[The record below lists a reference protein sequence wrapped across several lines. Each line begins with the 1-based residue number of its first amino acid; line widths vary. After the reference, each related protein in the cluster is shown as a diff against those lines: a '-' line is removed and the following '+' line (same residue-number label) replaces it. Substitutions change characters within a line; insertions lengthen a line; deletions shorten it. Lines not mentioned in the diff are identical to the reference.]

1 MKYPTIYSME
11 QIKISVTGRGSGYYI
26 DPKTEEFVEIQPDK
40 INKALHGD
48 IVEIRRL
55 PDHINDKPQAEVLK
69 VISRSR
75 ETFVGYI
82 EKQSSEQ
89 ARLIPDDR
97 RVYVTFYLSPE
108 DSKKVEA
115 NQKVQVRMTDWSH
128 QDPDASL
135 VQIIG
140 MKGEHEVEMK
150 SILLEKGIIA
160 DFKPSIITEAQ
171 NLQKKWSPIPQ
182 DEYAKRRD
190 MRDTTT
196 FTIDPLTAKDF
207 DDALSIKKI
216 KDDMYEIGV
225 HIADVSHFV
234 TPGSQLDLEAKG
246 RAFSVYL
253 VDRTIPMLPE
263 ILSNDI
269 CSLNPNEDRLAFSV
283 VFHINMKGEVS
294 DTWYGKTVIHSDK
307 RYTYEEA
314 QEILDKKEGLFFDE
328 LNTLNTI
335 SKNLGIE
342 KFKNGAIRFSSDEFE
357 FVLDEFMFPI
367 AVKKKE
373 HIETHSLIE
382 EFMLLA
388 NKSVAKYIYEQD
400 KKVNGGKAVGLMY
413 RVHNSPD
420 IDKLQELVVFLKAI
434 GYKLELKP
442 DGTVDP
448 KEINKLLKEVDGKPE
463 ENLISSAT
471 IKTMSKALYSTE
483 NLGHFGLAFDYYT
496 HFTSPIRRYPDL
508 IVHRMLAYFLS
519 KKEIPENELSEL
531 SEIAAHSS
539 AQEINAAEA
548 ERESIRYKQIEY
560 MSQHVGKEYK
570 GIVSGVAKWGLFVQI
585 EENGAEGLVHISK
598 LGEDYFK
605 FTEKEYK
612 IYGEKTGKSYRL
624 GDEVMVKVDGV
635 SLEEKKLDLGLVT
648 EK

>member
-1 MKYPTIYSME
+1 ME
-11 QIKISVTGRGSGYYI
+11 QIKISVTSRGSGYYI
-26 DPKTEEFVEIQPDK
+26 DPKTEEFTEIQPEK

-48 IVEIRRL
+48 IVEIRKL
-55 PDHINDKPQAEVLK
+55 PETLNDKPQAEVIK
-69 VISRSR
+69 IITRYR
-75 ETFVGYI
+75 DAFVGYI
-82 EKQSSEQ
+82 EKQAPDQ

-97 RVYVTFYLSPE
+97 RVYVNFYLSSE

-115 NQKVQVRMTDWSH
+115 NQKVQVRMTDWTQES
-128 QDPDASL
+128 PDCEL
-135 VQIIG
+135 IQIIG

-160 DFKPSIITEAQ
+160 DFRQEIIEEAKA
-171 NLQKKWSPIPQ
+171 LQSAWSPIPN
-182 DEYAKRRD
+182 EEIKKRRD
-190 MRDTTT
+190 MRDVTT
-196 FTIDPLTAKDF
+196 FTIDPVTAKDF
-207 DDALSIKKI
+207 DDALSFKKI
-216 KDDMYEIGV
+216 SDDIYEIGV

-234 TPGSQLDLEAKG
+234 TPGSQLDIEAKS

-283 VFHINMKGEVS
+283 VFHIDIKGQVS
-294 DTWYGKTVIHSDK
+294 DIWYGKTVIHSDK
-307 RYTYEEA
+307 RYSYEEA
-314 QEILDKKEGLFFDE
+314 QEILDKKEGLFYDE
-328 LNTLNTI
+328 LNTLNI
-335 SKNLGIE
+335 VSKNLGIE
-342 KFKNGAIRFSSDEFE
+342 KFKNGAIKFSSEEFE

-373 HIETHSLIE
+373 HIDTHSLIE

-400 KKVNGGKAVGLMY
+400 KKVNKGKAVGLMY

-420 IDKLQELVVFLKAI
+420 IDKLQELTVFLKAM

-442 DGTVDP
+442 DGTVNP
-448 KEINKLLKEVDGKPE
+448 KEINKLLAEVKDKPE

-471 IKTMSKALYSTE
+471 IKTMSKALYSIE
-483 NLGHFGLAFDYYT
+483 NLGHFGLAFDFYT

-519 KKEIPENELSEL
+519 NIEIPDAELAEL

-539 AQEINAAEA
+539 SQEINAAEA

-570 GIVSGVAKWGLFVQI
+570 GIISGVAKWGLFVQI

-605 FTEKEYK
+605 FAEKEYK
-612 IYGEKTGKSYRL
+612 IYGEKTGKTFRL
-624 GDEVMVKVDGV
+624 GDEIMVRVDGV
-635 SLEEKKLDLGLVT
+635 NLEEKKLDLGLVA